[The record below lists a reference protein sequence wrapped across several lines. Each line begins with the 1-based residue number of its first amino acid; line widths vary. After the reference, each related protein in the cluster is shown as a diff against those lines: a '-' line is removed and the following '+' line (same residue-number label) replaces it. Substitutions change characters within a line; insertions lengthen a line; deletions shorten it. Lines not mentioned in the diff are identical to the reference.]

1 MFARF
6 CDLWLCAILALI
18 AFILCVWQINDGHSW
33 GGDFSGYI
41 AQAIALTQGEVA
53 QYIADNTLMMT
64 KSDWLIGPYAYPW
77 GFPLLLAPLYKIFGF
92 NIYAFKSVGIMC
104 YTIFVGIFYIFC
116 ANRIPRIY
124 AIFAT
129 LLFALNPYI
138 TNFSTNEICSD
149 IPFMLF
155 GFVALII
162 LAKLFSKTT
171 QYSMGGGRSNN
182 GIHIAIFGGIF
193 MLFATMIRIN
203 GLVIV
208 CALIAMHGI
217 MILKRF
223 APKIFT
229 TKILKPLSRVDSPYS
244 WQINAIP
251 YAIFIIGFTIVSIAL
266 SSGGS
271 GHWSILAN
279 MSVESVLRN
288 LDFYIYSI
296 MTLEDFLAINV
307 VVGRIVFVL
316 SVILYYIA
324 FKSILRDNRFAEN
337 IFYIIFALGFFVLLV
352 MWFYVVWLRFAYLLL
367 PFLVFWCAKG
377 IAYLNANNKIF
388 GRTITVIILV
398 ILAHSAYNQL
408 SSFGNNIIS
417 KVAYSKEAKEMWAFI
432 DKNTPKDAVI
442 LFHKPRVLYLN
453 AHRIS
458 FASNNIARFNEADFV
473 LWERDLWSNV
483 INIDSDEFIKRT
495 KLIYKNAQFKL
506 FNIVKQ

>member
-1 MFARF
+1 
-6 CDLWLCAILALI
+6 
-18 AFILCVWQINDGHSW
+18 
-33 GGDFSGYI
+33 
-41 AQAIALTQGEVA
+41 
-53 QYIADNTLMMT
+53 
-64 KSDWLIGPYAYPW
+64 
-77 GFPLLLAPLYKIFGF
+77 
-92 NIYAFKSVGIMC
+92 
-104 YTIFVGIFYIFC
+104 
-116 ANRIPRIY
+116 
-124 AIFAT
+124 
-129 LLFALNPYI
+129 
-138 TNFSTNEICSD
+138 
-149 IPFMLF
+149 MLF
-155 GFVALII
+155 
-162 LAKLFSKTT
+162 S
-171 QYSMGGGRSNN
+171 
-182 GIHIAIFGGIF
+182 
-193 MLFATMIRIN
+193 TMIRIN

-229 TKILKPLSRVDSPYS
+229 TKILKPFSHIDSPYS

-251 YAIFIIGFTIVSIAL
+251 YAIFIVGFTIVSITL

-324 FKSILRDNRFAEN
+324 FRSILRDNSFAEN

-367 PFLVFWCAKG
+367 PFLVFGCAKG

-388 GRTITVIILV
+388 GRTISVIILV

-417 KVAYSKEAKEMWAFI
+417 KAAYSKEAKEMWAFI
-432 DKNTPKDAVI
+432 DKNTPKNAVI

-453 AHRIS
+453 THRIS

-473 LWERDLWSNV
+473 LWERDLWDNV

-506 FNIVKQ
+506 FNVVKQ